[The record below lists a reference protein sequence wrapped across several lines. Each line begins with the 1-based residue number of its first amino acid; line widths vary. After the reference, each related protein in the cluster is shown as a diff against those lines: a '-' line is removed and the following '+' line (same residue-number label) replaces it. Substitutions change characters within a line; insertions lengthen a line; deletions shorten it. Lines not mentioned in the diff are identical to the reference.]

1 MKAISEQLQPLI
13 NNQDPNSRV
22 EALQQLLGYS
32 LKKLDPEGSRFW
44 YLHPGNNQS
53 EAEETSPI
61 AVGFYPQLTGMT
73 DTQAKQFFTSPAQ
86 QQEIYGHYTNRIFEA
101 QPVMYLLLPS
111 PHVSG
116 RVAFILPTEGGL
128 RQTQIQTFNW
138 DDSQLVA
145 RLKRLTQSE
154 LPIAVNNL
162 TSTPVPLV
170 EWVFYE
176 PIQTSKELAQ
186 LLAKSARV
194 IEQIIPEIYHQEL
207 ETGYLTA
214 FLLRI

>member
-1 MKAISEQLQPLI
+1 MTHTQPSQGKRWGI
-13 NNQDPNSRV
+13 RSIKNCHITQPTIT
-22 EALQQLLGYS
+22 
-32 LKKLDPEGSRFW
+32 
-44 YLHPGNNQS
+44 QS
-53 EAEETSPI
+53 
-61 AVGFYPQLTGMT
+61 
-73 DTQAKQFFTSPAQ
+73 KQFFTSPPQ

-176 PIQTSKELAQ
+176 PIQTSQELAQ